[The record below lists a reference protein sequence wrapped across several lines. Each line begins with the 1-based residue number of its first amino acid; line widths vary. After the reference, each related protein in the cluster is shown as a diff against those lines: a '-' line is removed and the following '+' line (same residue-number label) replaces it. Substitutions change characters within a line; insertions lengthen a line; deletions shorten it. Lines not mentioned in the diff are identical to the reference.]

1 MAYVEIPGP
10 TPRSAHEDFFMTPRE
25 HPNALLIRQAWQA
38 VAHSDIDTLK
48 ALWSKDIV
56 WHVTGNNP
64 WQGEHVGIANVLD
77 YLAQVGE
84 SGDTYDMTLTSVMAN
99 DDFAALI
106 CHVSTKHGDRVLD
119 VDQVLLC
126 RFVDRQ
132 ISEVWTLSLDP
143 RAVDAFWQR

>member
-1 MAYVEIPGP
+1 MD
-10 TPRSAHEDFFMTPRE
+10 HRE

-48 ALWSKDIV
+48 ALWADDIV

-64 WQGEHVGIANVLD
+64 WHGDHVGVAEVLD

-84 SGDTYDMTLTSVMAN
+84 SGESYDMSLKSVLAN
-99 DDFAALI
+99 DEYAALI
-106 CHVSTKHGDRVLD
+106 CHVSTKDGDRILD

-126 RFVDRQ
+126 RFEDRRIQ
-132 ISEVWTLSLDP
+132 EVWTVSLDP
-143 RAVDAFWQR
+143 RAVDSFWMR